1 MNECVHDLKQSVV
14 NGIAVKECRSC
25 GIEMLPGD
33 DVTAP
38 PWMPEFRAA
47 LEANDVAKMA
57 DILKREMGRIG
68 RRL

>member
-1 MNECVHDLKQSVV
+1 MRGDLLPI
-14 NGIAVKECRSC
+14 GTHGREAGDTDGPERRS
-25 GIEMLPGD
+25 D

-47 LEANDVAKMA
+47 LEAGDVAKMA
-57 DILKREMGRIG
+57 DILGREMGRIG